1 MLLEDYLVFLR
12 AAGLMVGYLL
22 TSAELGGSKIQVH
35 GPRNLN
41 HFLATFRNYLFR

>member
-1 MLLEDYLVFLR
+1 MLLEGYLVVLHL
-12 AAGLMVGYLL
+12 AGLMVGYLL
-22 TSAELGGSKIQVH
+22 TSAESGGLKIQVH